1 MKVFAF
7 APNEFARDFKENA
20 FVHIRKG
27 VTGEFLEFAREQL
40 VRCWQSGYNE
50 ISAREIKSKK
60 KQYLFDLPR
69 DDTFLSELFAALA
82 RLTGYAGPDMTLSER
97 HIMIYDENAA
107 ALPPLHK
114 DRLASEVSIGIPLEA
129 SANDRIVL
137 FPWSAREINLL
148 DSAVYCERAPNSLLE
163 SAEGWNLASGECPRL
178 SRIESSP
185 LVELDGKPGDVV
197 IFRGSSIF

>member
-69 DDTFLSELFAALA
+69 DDTFLSELFTALA
-82 RLTGYAGPDMTLSER
+82 RLTGYSGPDMTPSER

-107 ALPPLHK
+107 ALPPLHE
-114 DRLASEVSIGIPLEA
+114 DHLASEGAVARPLEP
-129 SANDRIVL
+129 SADERIAL
-137 FPWSAREINLL
+137 
-148 DSAVYCERAPNSLLE
+148 
-163 SAEGWNLASGECPRL
+163 
-178 SRIESSP
+178 
-185 LVELDGKPGDVV
+185 
-197 IFRGSSIF
+197 